1 MSNAAVVD
9 LTEKV
14 KEQKKNIE
22 RKTLNV
28 KELAQ
33 VLGIGQTK
41 ARELCKTKGFPVIK
55 IGNRYLVPITRL
67 EEWLNNNIGKEF

>member
-1 MSNAAVVD
+1 MSDPVVD

-14 KEQKKNIE
+14 KEQKRNIE
-22 RKTLNV
+22 KKTLNV

-33 VLGIGQTK
+33 VLGVGQTK

-55 IGNRYLVPITRL
+55 LGNKYLVPIARL
-67 EEWLNNNIGKEF
+67 DEWINNNVGREF

>member
-1 MSNAAVVD
+1 MSQVIID

-22 RKTLNV
+22 KKTLTV

-33 VLGIGQTK
+33 VLGVGENK
-41 ARELCKTKGFPVIK
+41 ARQLTHVKGFPCV
-55 IGNRYLVPITRL
+55 V
-67 EEWLNNNIGKEF
+67 IGKKRIIPISQLEKWLETSIGGEF